1 MLRVPLDNEDPVLG
15 YVSRSRKT

>member
-15 YVSRSRKT
+15 SVSRKT